1 MSARKYREIAET
13 LRDLLRQGQWQ
24 VGERLPPERALSAQ
38 LEVPRATVRE
48 ALIVLEVEGLV
59 EVRHASGIYVKMIPS
74 DAALPTLAGI
84 EDFGPFELLRA
95 RQVLESAIAASAALT
110 VTDEQIARM
119 EEALAQEERD
129 IEEERGSYEGDALFH
144 HLVAEA
150 SQNPALIATME
161 LLWSMRQKSE
171 LWTRLHTRIFDD
183 GYRRSWSAQ
192 HREILNGLR
201 RRDPETARAAM
212 WRHLGSVTETLLRLS
227 DPETGAVPGPVG
239 LVGGPRSYS
248 TG

>member
-13 LRDLLRQGQWQ
+13 LRDLLQQGQWGI
-24 VGERLPPERALSAQ
+24 GERLPPERALSAQ

-59 EVRHASGIYVKMIPS
+59 EVRHASGIYVRMIPS
-74 DAALPTLAGI
+74 ETSLPSLAGI
-84 EDFGPFELLRA
+84 EDFGPFELIRA

-129 IEEERGSYEGDALFH
+129 IGEGRGSYEGDALFH

-150 SQNPALIATME
+150 SQNPVLITSME
-161 LLWSMRQKSE
+161 LLWSMRRKSE
-171 LWTRLHTRIFDD
+171 LWNRLHTRIFDD
-183 GYRRSWSAQ
+183 SYRRAWIAQ
-192 HREILNGLR
+192 HHEILSGLR

-212 WRHLGSVTETLLRLS
+212 WRHLGSVSDTLLRQS
-227 DPETGAVPGPVG
+227 DPESGVSPRPIG
-239 LVGGPRSYS
+239 LVGGPRKYVS
-248 TG
+248 G